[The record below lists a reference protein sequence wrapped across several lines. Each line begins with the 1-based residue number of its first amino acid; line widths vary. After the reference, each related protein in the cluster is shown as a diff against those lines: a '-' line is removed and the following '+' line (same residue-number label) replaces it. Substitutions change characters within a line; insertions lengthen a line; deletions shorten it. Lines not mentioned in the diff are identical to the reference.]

1 MQVKFEAANEVTR
14 VAYLADPGE
23 PKLLFEFIEMNA
35 AMRAGFAARL
45 EAARTWQAKN
55 PCRSSIWAVEQ
66 QGTLMSTWSNVSY
79 NYRGA
84 QVLVTGGTSGI
95 GAGIAAA
102 YRDAGAEV
110 TITGTRKAASE
121 YTEDLKGFRYLQ
133 LSLTDNAQITA
144 VAAALPELDILVN
157 NAGANFM
164 LQNEYD
170 PDIFEKGVR
179 VNLTS
184 AYRLSH
190 ALQPKLA
197 RSALPGGAS
206 VIGIASLT
214 SYFGVEV
221 VPAYGAAKAGIVQLM
236 KTLSMAWAKDK
247 IRVNAVAAGITESRM
262 TAQMLSMP
270 EMMAPV
276 LARTPLGRPGKPIDV
291 AGAVL
296 FLDQRERQLHHRAA
310 LLVDGGYSIVG

>member
-1 MQVKFEAANEVTR
+1 
-14 VAYLADPGE
+14 
-23 PKLLFEFIEMNA
+23 
-35 AMRAGFAARL
+35 
-45 EAARTWQAKN
+45 
-55 PCRSSIWAVEQ
+55 
-66 QGTLMSTWSNVSY
+66 MSTWANVSY
-79 NYRGA
+79 TYRGA

-102 YRDAGAEV
+102 YRAAGADV
-110 TITGTRKAASE
+110 TITGTRKAAAQYE
-121 YTEDLKGFRYLQ
+121 EDLSGFRYLP
-133 LSLTDNAQITA
+133 LSLTDNAQIAA
-144 VAAALPELDILVN
+144 VAAAMPRLDILVN

-164 LQNEYD
+164 MQNEYD
-170 PDIFEKGVR
+170 PEIFEKGVQ

-184 AYRLSH
+184 AYRMSH
-190 ALQPKLA
+190 ALKPKLA
-197 RSALPGGAS
+197 QSKLPGGAS

-221 VPAYGAAKAGIVQLM
+221 VPAYGAAKAGLVQLM
-236 KTLSMAWAKDK
+236 KTLSMAWARDN

-270 EMMAPV
+270 DMMAPV
-276 LARTPLGRPGKPIDV
+276 LARTPLGRPGKPADV

-296 FLDQRERQLHHRAA
+296 FLTSAGASYITGQT

>member
-1 MQVKFEAANEVTR
+1 
-14 VAYLADPGE
+14 
-23 PKLLFEFIEMNA
+23 
-35 AMRAGFAARL
+35 
-45 EAARTWQAKN
+45 
-55 PCRSSIWAVEQ
+55 
-66 QGTLMSTWSNVSY
+66 MSTWQNVSY

-110 TITGTRKAASE
+110 IITGTRTGPGE

-133 LSLTDNAQITA
+133 LSLTDDAQIA
-144 VAAALPELDILVN
+144 SVAQALPQLDILVN

-170 PDIFEKGVR
+170 PEIFEKGVR

-184 AYRLSH
+184 AYRMAH
-190 ALQPKLA
+190 ALKDKLA

-270 EMMAPV
+270 QMMAPV

-296 FLDQRERQLHHRAA
+296 FLTSSAA
-310 LLVDGGYSIVG
+310 SYITGQTLLVDGGYSIVG

>member
-1 MQVKFEAANEVTR
+1 M
-14 VAYLADPGE
+14 G
-23 PKLLFEFIEMNA
+23 
-35 AMRAGFAARL
+35 
-45 EAARTWQAKN
+45 TWA
-55 PCRSSIWAVEQ
+55 
-66 QGTLMSTWSNVSY
+66 NVSY

-121 YTEDLKGFRYLQ
+121 YAEDLKGFRYLQ
-133 LSLTDNAQITA
+133 LSLTDDAQIA
-144 VAAALPELDILVN
+144 SVAAAVPQLDILVN

-164 LQNEYD
+164 MQNEYD
-170 PDIFEKGVR
+170 PEIFEKGVR

-184 AYRLSH
+184 AYRMSH
-190 ALQPKLA
+190 ALKGKLA
-197 RSALPGGAS
+197 QSKLPGGAS
-206 VIGIASLT
+206 IIGIASLT
-214 SYFGVEV
+214 SYFAVEV
-221 VPAYGAAKAGIVQLM
+221 VPAYGAAKAGLVQLI
-236 KTLSMAWAKDK
+236 KGLGLAWAKDN
-247 IRVNAVAAGITESRM
+247 IRANAVAAGITESRM

-296 FLDQRERQLHHRAA
+296 FLTSASASYITGQT